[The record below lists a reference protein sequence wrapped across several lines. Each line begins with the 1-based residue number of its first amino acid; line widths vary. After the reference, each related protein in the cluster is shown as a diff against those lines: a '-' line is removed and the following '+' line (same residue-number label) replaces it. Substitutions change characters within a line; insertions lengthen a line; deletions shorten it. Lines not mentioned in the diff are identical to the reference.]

1 MNEYFDKI
9 YCINLERRP
18 DRKAESQAQFDALG
32 LDVEFIKAVDGKELA
47 PPDKINTGELGCI
60 LSHVKIYKD
69 AEAKG
74 YKRILILEDDC
85 VFENG
90 INELFK
96 EYIKEVPKDWGL
108 LYFGGSHL
116 KTPLPVND
124 KIHRLLHTYT
134 THCYAVNLEVVKG
147 LADLIGSDLQIDV
160 TLAHLQLKFHSYG
173 FKPNLAWQ
181 KDNYSDITEQQTNY
195 YFLKGNG
202 RL

>member
-18 DRKAESQAQFDALG
+18 DRKEQAQTRFDAIG
-32 LDVEFIKAVDGKELA
+32 LSVQFIKAVDGKTLQ
-47 PPDKINTGELGCI
+47 PVNGINTGELGCI
-60 LSHVKIYKD
+60 LSHVSIYKD
-69 AEAKG
+69 AETKG

-85 VFENG
+85 VFEYN
-90 INELFK
+90 INDLFN

-116 KTPLPVND
+116 KIPLPVND
-124 KIHRLLHTYT
+124 KVHRLIHTYT
-134 THCYAVNLEVVKG
+134 THCYAVNFEVVKG
-147 LADLIGSDLQIDV
+147 LSEMIGNNLQIDV
-160 TLAHLQLKFHSYG
+160 TLAHLQMKYPSYG

-181 KDNYSDITEQQTNY
+181 LDGYSDITEQQTNY